1 MTPAEELLLH
11 LINLVASAGLL
22 FMATSR
28 DVTALYS
35 TRFNR
40 VPVHTSWLSGQ
51 QWLDELVSGHPRRFH
66 NEMGLHKHVFMK
78 LICMLGRDAGLAL
91 TRHVLAEEQLA
102 IFLHYVHWGCHDST
116 IFISFYMPTF
126 FFFFYLTGSCDFSCH
141 KTSHDLIT

>member
-28 DVTALYS
+28 DMTVLYL

-51 QWLDELVSGHPRRFH
+51 QWLDELISRHPQRFH
-66 NEMGLHKHVFMK
+66 NEMGLHKHVFTK
-78 LICMLGRDAGLAL
+78 LIHMLGRDASLAS
-91 TRHVLAEEQLA
+91 TQHVLAEEQLA
-102 IFLHYVHWGCHDST
+102 IFLHYAHRGLSNRALQEWFQRSADTVT
-116 IFISFYMPTF
+116 KY
-126 FFFFYLTGSCDFSCH
+126 
-141 KTSHDLIT
+141 